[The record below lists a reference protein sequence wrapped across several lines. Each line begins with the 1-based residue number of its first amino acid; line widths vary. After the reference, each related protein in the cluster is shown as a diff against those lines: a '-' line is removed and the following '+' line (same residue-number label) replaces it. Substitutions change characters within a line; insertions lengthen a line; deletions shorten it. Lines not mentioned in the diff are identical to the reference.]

1 MRPYQVFAGLSPE
14 RVADLLEGLKE
25 KAPLVYTQA
34 IAVAGGAIKARPRFI
49 LKQSPEK
56 RAGLVRN
63 ALARVIASDLAEEV
77 LAAYFLEVKKGLL
90 VEWLDALGLDHEDGM
105 LKEDAPGSPGEKKLE
120 SALKSFLKDD
130 DRPDRELLLRA
141 FAAQRA
147 IEWPELEAT
156 FESA

>member
-1 MRPYQVFAGLSPE
+1 MRPYQVFAGLTPE
-14 RVADLLEGLKE
+14 RVADLLEGLKA

-34 IAVAGGAIKARPRFI
+34 MAAAGGAIKARPKFI

-56 RAGLVRN
+56 RASLVRN
-63 ALARVIASDLAEEV
+63 CLARVIASDLAEEV
-77 LAAYFLEVKKGLL
+77 LATYFLEVKKGLL
-90 VEWLDALGLDHEDGM
+90 IEWLDALGLEHEDGM
-105 LKEDAPGSPGEKKLE
+105 LQEDAPDSPGEDKIGAAVK
-120 SALKSFLKDD
+120 AFLQDD

-147 IEWPELEAT
+147 IDWPELEAT